1 MNEIEN
7 KEEIELSQ
15 EDIDMVFTGKRPDT
29 MPYQMFRAVRSE
41 LSKATKQR
49 LKGTMFHVSS
59 WLEEIPEENVSE
71 DKIEPKYR
79 RVTKTY
85 IKPKEDDLS

>member
-15 EDIDMVFTGKRPDT
+15 EDIDMVFTGKRPDN
-29 MPYQMFRAVRSE
+29 MSYQMFRAVRSE

-49 LKGTMFHVSS
+49 LKGTMLHVSS
-59 WLEEIPEENVSE
+59 WLEEIPEETTSE
-71 DKIEPKYR
+71 DKVKHKLEELLKLI
-79 RVTKTY
+79 
-85 IKPKEDDLS
+85 